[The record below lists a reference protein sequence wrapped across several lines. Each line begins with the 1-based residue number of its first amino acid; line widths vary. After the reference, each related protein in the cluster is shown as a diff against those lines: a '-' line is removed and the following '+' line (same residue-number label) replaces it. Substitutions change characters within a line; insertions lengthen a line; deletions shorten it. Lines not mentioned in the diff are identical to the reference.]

1 MLVLTR
7 KPHEKITLP
16 TVGAT
21 IEVVQIKGGAVRLG
35 IVAPPE
41 VPVLRAELAAGAA
54 ARGRAEAG
62 PLPPPGDGA
71 GERQFRGQVAGR
83 LKAVAMG
90 LGLLRLQLDAGPPDE
105 AYATLTRLEDDLRLL
120 RLGVEGEQ
128 EPAAATPVRPV
139 RPRRAL
145 LVEDDR
151 NQCELLAGFLRQSGL
166 DVDTAGDGA
175 DALDYLGSHRRPDVV
190 LLDMGLPRVD
200 GPAAVR
206 AIRRNPAY
214 AGLKIFAVTGR
225 SPDEFDLERGP
236 GGVDGWFQKPLDP
249 AALLQGLTER
259 LDGRLC
265 GV

>member
-21 IEVVQIKGGAVRLG
+21 IEVVRIKGGAVRLG
-35 IVAPPE
+35 INAPPD
-41 VPVLRAELAAGAA
+41 VPVLRAELAA
-54 ARGRAEAG
+54 REI
-62 PLPPPGDGA
+62 PLPQQGDGV
-71 GERQFRGQVAGR
+71 GERRFRGQVAVR
-83 LKAVAMG
+83 LKTVAMG
-90 LGLLRLQLDAGPPDE
+90 LALLRLQLDAGPLDE
-105 AYATLTRLEDDLRLL
+105 AYATLTQLQYDLRLL

-128 EPAAATPVRPV
+128 EPAPVAPGRPA

-166 DVDTAGDGA
+166 DVDTAGDGG

-200 GPAAVR
+200 GPTAVR

-214 AGLKIFAVTGR
+214 VGLKIFAVTGR
-225 SPDEFDLERGP
+225 APEEFDLECGP
-236 GGVDGWFQKPLDP
+236 GGVDEWFQKPLDP

-259 LDGRLC
+259 LDGRPC

>member
-1 MLVLTR
+1 MLVVSR

-16 TVGAT
+16 TVGAA

-35 IVAPPE
+35 IDAPPD
-41 VPVLRAELAAGAA
+41 VPVLRAELAA
-54 ARGRAEAG
+54 REI
-62 PLPPPGDGA
+62 PLPQLGDGV
-71 GERQFRGQVAGR
+71 GERRFRGQVAVR
-83 LKAVAMG
+83 LKTVAMG
-90 LGLLRLQLDAGPPDE
+90 LGLLRLQLEAGPLDE
-105 AYATLTRLEDDLRLL
+105 AYATLTQLQDDLRLL
-120 RLGVEGEQ
+120 RLGVEGEV
-128 EPAAATPVRPV
+128 EPAPEPPG

-151 NQCELLAGFLRQSGL
+151 NQCELLAGCLRQSGL

-175 DALDYLGSHRRPDVV
+175 DVLDYLGSHRRPDVV

-200 GPAAVR
+200 GPTAVR

-225 SPDEFDLERGP
+225 APEEFDLECGP
-236 GGVDGWFQKPLDP
+236 GGVDEWFQKPLDP

-259 LDGRLC
+259 LDGRPC
-265 GV
+265 GA